1 MRRLIAVV
9 DMEAFH
15 GDVLGETTLGGRFML
30 PLVCSPSLNRPAV
43 EPVITLKRIREKK
56 SLIADAAVMSVAD
69 VVVKDPANLT
79 TLRC

>member
-1 MRRLIAVV
+1 MV

-15 GDVLGETTLGGRFML
+15 WDALSGTTSDVRFML
-30 PLVCSPSLNRPAV
+30 PLVCSPKSETSRCGASNN
-43 EPVITLKRIREKK
+43 IKKRIREKK

-69 VVVKDPANLT
+69 VVVKAPANLT

>member
-1 MRRLIAVV
+1 MV

-15 GDVLGETTLGGRFML
+15 WDALSGMTLDVQFML
-30 PLVCSPSLNRPAV
+30 PLVCSPKSETSHCGASNN
-43 EPVITLKRIREKK
+43 IKKKRIREKK

-69 VVVKDPANLT
+69 VVVKAPANLT